1 LNKEF
6 SVHWLEDIIKE
17 ISNRKPEQI
26 TLATGKTPSGHVHL
40 GILREILICE
50 ALRKKFTDKD
60 ENVDFFLFLDDFD
73 AAKRFPDYIDKQF
86 QREHLGKPFSL
97 IPCPEN
103 NCGCES
109 YGHHY
114 GDELTSTFRDFGIET
129 KIIWSFKLY
138 QTKEMQ
144 AKIRIAL
151 ENNDLI
157 KKILKKY
164 ILPTLDEEKQKSFL
178 KMQET
183 WMPAMVLCEKC
194 NRIQKRTSNGE
205 IIPNRVLSYLKEEES
220 VSYTCPV
227 CGFSNIVPLSS
238 GKIKLNW
245 RVDWPAKWALF
256 NTTCEPAGKDHSV
269 KGGAYDTGLEICQ
282 KIYNYEGPVKV
293 PYEWLRLGDQDMKTS
308 KGIVFTP
315 KKYLE
320 IADPEIYRMLIYR
333 TNPMKHISLRIEE
346 LPQYYDYFEK
356 VENVYYNIEKLESK
370 EEEGFM
376 KYLYELTK
384 IKSIPAEKQPK
395 ISFDLLLFLTQI
407 QNLLPLERLYEK
419 ALSWAEDEN
428 SLPSLEMFESLLQ
441 RTANW
446 VNEVEKIIKQKYDEK
461 KQNFVLNK
469 LGIFSIPKEVNQK
482 IFNQLGQTQI
492 SALRNFKNFLLTQ
505 RNLNSE
511 IIQNEI
517 FNISKQIEDLPPK
530 DLFKAFYLIILG
542 KISGPRLGPFI
553 MLLGKDWILNRLQFL
568 DN

>member
-6 SVHWLEDIIKE
+6 SIHWLEDIIKE
-17 ISNRKPEQI
+17 ISNRKLEQI

-50 ALRKKFTDKD
+50 ALRKRLTDRGNK
-60 ENVDFFLFLDDFD
+60 VDFFLFLDDFD

-86 QREHLGKPFSL
+86 QNEHLGKPFAL
-97 IPCPEN
+97 IPCPEKD
-103 NCGCES
+103 CGCES

-114 GDELTSTFRDFGIET
+114 GNELTSTFKDFGIES
-129 KIIWSFKLY
+129 KIIWSFELY

-144 AKIRIAL
+144 AKVKIAL
-151 ENNDLI
+151 ENNELI

-164 ILPTLDEEKQKSFL
+164 ILPTLDEEKQHSFI

-183 WMPAMVLCEKC
+183 WMPAMVLCENC
-194 NRIQKRTSNGE
+194 NRTQKRASDGTIS
-205 IIPNRVLSYLKEEES
+205 PNRALSYLKEEES
-220 VSYTCPV
+220 VSYTCPA
-227 CGFSNIVPLSS
+227 CGFSNLISLSS
-238 GKIKLNW
+238 GRVKLNW

-282 KIYNYEGPVKV
+282 KIYDYQGPVKV

-315 KKYLE
+315 KNYLE

-346 LPQYYDYFEK
+346 LPQYYDFFEK
-356 VENVYYNIEKLESK
+356 VENVYYGTEKLESRN
-370 EEEGFM
+370 EEEFM

-384 IKSIPAEKQPK
+384 IKILPEERQPK

-407 QNLLPLERLYEK
+407 QNLLPLERLYQK
-419 ALSWAEDEN
+419 ALNWVEDKN
-428 SLPSLEMFESLLQ
+428 SLSTLEEFEFLLQ
-441 RTANW
+441 KTSNW
-446 VNEVEKIIKQKYDEK
+446 IDEVKKIIKQKYGEK

-469 LGIFSIPKEVNQK
+469 LGIFSIPTKVNQK
-482 IFNQLGQTQI
+482 IVDQLSQTQI
-492 SALRNFKNFLLTQ
+492 SALKNFKNFLLTKK
-505 RNLNSE
+505 NLDSE

-517 FNISKQIEDLPPK
+517 FNISKQTEDLPAK

-542 KISGPRLGPFI
+542 KDSGPRLGAFI
-553 MLLGKDWILNRLQFL
+553 MLLGKEWVLNRLEFL
-568 DN
+568 G

>member
-1 LNKEF
+1 MNKEF

-50 ALRKKFTDKD
+50 ALRKKFTDKG
-60 ENVDFFLFLDDFD
+60 EKVDFFLFLDDFD

-86 QREHLGKPFSL
+86 QKEHLGKPFAL

-109 YGHHY
+109 YGHHF
-114 GDELTSTFRDFGIET
+114 GDELASTFRDFGIEN
-129 KIIWSFKLY
+129 KIIWSFNLY

-144 AKIRIAL
+144 AKIKIAL

-157 KKILKKY
+157 KMILKKY

-183 WMPAMVLCEKC
+183 WMPAMVLCENC

-227 CGFSNIVPLSS
+227 CGYSNVVPISS

-356 VENVYYNIEKLESK
+356 VENVYYDTEKLGSK
-370 EEEGFM
+370 EEEEFM

-384 IKSIPAEKQPK
+384 IKTIPAERQPK

-419 ALSWAEDEN
+419 ALSWADDEI

-446 VNEVEKIIKQKYDEK
+446 VEEVKKIIKQKYEQK
-461 KQNFVLNK
+461 KQNFVLDK

-482 IFNQLGQTQI
+482 IIDQLTQTQI
-492 SALRNFKNFLLTQ
+492 SALKKFRRFLITQKNLK
-505 RNLNSE
+505 SE

-553 MLLGKDWILNRLQFL
+553 MLLGKNWVLNRLRFL

>member
-50 ALRKKFTDKD
+50 ALRKKFTDIG
-60 ENVDFFLFLDDFD
+60 NHVDFFLFLDDFD

-86 QREHLGKPFSL
+86 QSEHLGKPFAL
-97 IPCPEN
+97 IPCPEK
-103 NCGCES
+103 NCGCKS
-109 YGHHY
+109 YGNHY
-114 GDELTSTFRDFGIET
+114 GDELTSTFRDFGIKS
-129 KIIWSFKLY
+129 KIIWSFELY

-144 AKIRIAL
+144 AKIKIAL

-164 ILPTLDEEKQKSFL
+164 IMPTLDEEKQKSFL

-183 WMPAMVLCEKC
+183 WMPAMVLCENC
-194 NRIQKRTSNGE
+194 NRIQKRTSDGT
-205 IIPNRVLSYLKEEES
+205 ITPNRALSYLKEEES
-220 VSYTCPV
+220 VSYTCPA
-227 CGFSNIVPLSS
+227 CGFRNIVPLSS
-238 GKIKLNW
+238 GRIKLNW

-269 KGGAYDTGLEICQ
+269 KGGAYDTGIEICQ

-333 TNPMKHISLRIEE
+333 TSPMKHISLRIEE
-346 LPQYYDYFEK
+346 IPQYYDYFEK
-356 VENVYYNIEKLESK
+356 IENIYYGAEKLETK
-370 EEEGFM
+370 DEEEFM
-376 KYLYELTK
+376 KYVYELTK
-384 IKSIPAEKQPK
+384 IKEITELRQPK
-395 ISFDLLLFLTQI
+395 ISFNLLLFLTQI
-407 QNLLPLERLYEK
+407 QNLLPFERLYQK
-419 ALSWAEDEN
+419 ALSWIENEN
-428 SLPSLEMFESLLQ
+428 SLPTLEEFESLVQ
-441 RTANW
+441 RTSNW
-446 VNEVEKIIKQKYDEK
+446 IDEVKKILNLKYDEK

-469 LGIFSIPKEVNQK
+469 LGIFSIPNNVNQK
-482 IFNQLGQTQI
+482 IVDQLS
-492 SALRNFKNFLLTQ
+492 SAQLAGLKNFKNFLVTKT
-505 RNLNSE
+505 NLNSE

-517 FNISKQIEDLPPK
+517 FNISKQLKDLPAN

-542 KISGPRLGPFI
+542 KLSGPRLGPFI
-553 MLLGKDWILNRLQFL
+553 MLLGKEWVLNRLRFL
-568 DN
+568 ER